1 MGKEQ
6 YAQKVDPYVKAA
18 IEGLTQQYISDNR
31 IHEKG
36 EMISLLY
43 NDHLEREK
51 ERLIVNSISK
61 GDVLSSY
68 LKRIAELF
76 LSSAREHDSI
86 IEMLT
91 SNHQEEIEFLEMK
104 VKKLEGTVS
113 ELTRQLE
120 EKTIEK
126 KDAEVTIQKLKK
138 KTLQ

>member
-18 IEGLTQQYISDNR
+18 IEGLTQQYISDDR
-31 IHEKG
+31 IQEKG

-76 LSSAREHDSI
+76 LSSAREHDSN

-104 VKKLEGTVS
+104 MKKLEGTVS

-126 KDAEVTIQKLKK
+126 KNAEVTIQKLKR

>member
-18 IEGLTQQYISDNR
+18 LEGLTQQYISDNR
-31 IHEKG
+31 IQEKG

-51 ERLIVNSISK
+51 ERSIVGSISK

-104 VKKLEGTVS
+104 TKKLEGTVS

-126 KDAEVTIQKLKK
+126 KNAEVTIQKLKK

>member
-91 SNHQEEIEFLEMK
+91 SNHQGEIEFLEMK